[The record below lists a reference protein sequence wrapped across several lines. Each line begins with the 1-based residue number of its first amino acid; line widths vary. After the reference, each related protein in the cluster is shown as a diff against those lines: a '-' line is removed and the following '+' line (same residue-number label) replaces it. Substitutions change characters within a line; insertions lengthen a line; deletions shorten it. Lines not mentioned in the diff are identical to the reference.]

1 MSTTTEDKAKKSRRA
16 EPINVHVAANG
27 KTSYWFQVDVGVRPD
42 GKRDRRRFTYDTKT
56 EARREYRRI
65 TTEVAEGRYVAPAK
79 TTVAEFLTA
88 WLAGR
93 RDVRKVTVQGY
104 RDALKPVM
112 NRLGALP
119 LQQLSKAHLDEL
131 VTWRLTEG
139 RGGKA
144 VVRDE
149 RAAVLAFVAAHPDGV
164 RYAQVTAEFGDKAGR
179 YLDRL
184 RESGEVVRPRRGVYA
199 VAPDTAP
206 PPEPRGVAS
215 RTVVTMLT
223 QLSAALDDA
232 MEQGLVT
239 RNVARTVKR
248 PDVEGTE
255 MSVWTRE
262 QSKAFREHVREHRL
276 YALFLLSLCG
286 LRRSEVMG
294 LRWSRIDGNTLHV
307 RRGRVAIGKTVEED
321 DPKSRRSRRSL
332 PLPADVAA
340 ALRSLKL
347 TQKAEVLA
355 LGVPWSDERLLAVRE
370 DGEPIRPEWYTDEFQ
385 RQAKAAGLP
394 VIRLHDARHTAAT
407 ILLDS
412 GASVSAVAKWLGHDP
427 AVLLRVYG
435 HVYPEALEA
444 AGAALFGDESTAT
457 GT

>member
-1 MSTTTEDKAKKSRRA
+1 MPEKTPAKTRRA
-16 EPINVHVAANG
+16 EPINTHTAENG
-27 KTSYWFQVDVGVRPD
+27 KVSYWFQVDVGVRPD
-42 GKRDRRRFTYDTKT
+42 GKRDRRRFTFATKT

-65 TTEVAEGRYVAPAK
+65 TTEVAEGRYVAVHK
-79 TTVAEFLTA
+79 VTVAEFLTG
-88 WLAGR
+88 WLNGR
-93 RDVRKVTVQGY
+93 RDVRKVTVEGY
-104 RDALKPVM
+104 REALKPVIA
-112 NRLGALP
+112 RLGALP
-119 LQQLSKAHLDEL
+119 LQQLTKAHLDEL

-139 RGGKA
+139 RGGRA
-144 VVRDE
+144 TVSDAS
-149 RAAVLAFVAAHPDGV
+149 AAVLAFVAAQPDGV
-164 RYAQVTAEFGDKAGR
+164 RYAQVTEKFGEKGGR

-184 RESGEVVRPRRGVYA
+184 RESGKVIRPRRGVYV
-199 VAPDTAP
+199 VASDAAP
-206 PPEPRGVAS
+206 PAEPRGVAA

-232 MEQGLVT
+232 QEQGLVT
-239 RNVARTVKR
+239 RNVARLVKR
-248 PDVEGTE
+248 PDVAGTE

-262 QSKAFREHVREHRL
+262 QSAVFREHVREHRL

-294 LRWSRIDGNTLHV
+294 LRWSRIEGSTLHV
-307 RRGRVAIGKTVEED
+307 HRGRVAVGKVVEEG

-340 ALRSLKL
+340 ALRSLKV
-347 TQKAEVLA
+347 TQKTEALA
-355 LGVPWSDERLLAVRE
+355 LGVPWSDDRLVAVRE

-385 RQAKAAGLP
+385 RCAKSAGLP

-412 GASVSAVAKWLGHDP
+412 GASVSAAAKWLGHDP

-435 HVYPEALEA
+435 HVYDETLEA
-444 AGAALFGDESTAT
+444 TGAALFGDADTAT
-457 GT
+457 GS